1 MKHPVSVYAEM
12 TPNPDVMKFV
22 TDRKLLP
29 AGVTVEFTTK
39 AQTLGFSPL
48 AEEIFNF
55 PFVTRVFISG
65 SFVSVTK
72 DDTLG
77 WDMIVSQMRE
87 YLWEWLSD
95 HLEAVTTV
103 PDPASSDVD
112 ANADPSIVE
121 LDLPA
126 HEIDDK
132 IRELIAEFVQPAVE
146 NDGGAIEY
154 KGFSNGVVHV
164 RMRGACAGCPS
175 SSQTLKSGIE
185 RLLQSYLPEIQ
196 EVVAST

>member
-1 MKHPVSVYAEM
+1 MKHPVSVYTEM

-22 TDRKLLP
+22 TDRELLP

-95 HLEAVTTV
+95 HLEAVTEV
-103 PDPASSDVD
+103 PDPASCDVD